1 MSKDQTKVLLAAA
14 LGAVAG
20 LAIGVLFAPD
30 KGSET
35 RRKLK
40 DSIGE
45 QKDKIAQKIQELLQL
60 ADSQKISKEQLDET
74 VEELVSKADDGAA
87 EILRTLQEK
96 LDSLKA
102 KM

>member
-20 LAIGVLFAPD
+20 LALGVLFAPD

-35 RRKLK
+35 RRKIK

-45 QKDKIAQKIQELLQL
+45 QKDKIAQKIHELLQL
-60 ADSQKISKEQLDET
+60 AESQKITKEQLDET
-74 VEELVSKADDGAA
+74 VDELVSKADDGAA

-102 KM
+102 KL

>member
-35 RRKLK
+35 RRKIK

-60 ADSQKISKEQLDET
+60 ADSQKISKDQLDET

-87 EILRTLQEK
+87 EILRMLQDK

>member
-60 ADSQKISKEQLDET
+60 VDSQKISKEQLDET

>member
-20 LAIGVLFAPD
+20 LALGVLFAPD

-35 RRKLK
+35 RRKIK

-60 ADSQKISKEQLDET
+60 ADSQKITKEQLDET
-74 VEELVSKADDGAA
+74 VDEIVSKADDGAA

-96 LDSLKA
+96 LDNLKA
-102 KM
+102 KL

>member
-20 LAIGVLFAPD
+20 LALGVLFAPD

-35 RRKLK
+35 RRKIK

-60 ADSQKISKEQLDET
+60 AESQKITKEQLDET
-74 VEELVSKADDGAA
+74 VDELVSKADDGAA

>member
-20 LAIGVLFAPD
+20 LALGVLFAPD

-35 RRKLK
+35 RRKIK

-60 ADSQKISKEQLDET
+60 AESQKITKEQLDET
-74 VEELVSKADDGAA
+74 VDELVSKADDGAA

-102 KM
+102 NM

>member
-20 LAIGVLFAPD
+20 LALGVLFAPD

-35 RRKLK
+35 RRKIK

-60 ADSQKISKEQLDET
+60 AESQKITKEQLSET
-74 VEELVSKADDGAA
+74 VDELVSKADDGAA

-102 KM
+102 KL

>member
-20 LAIGVLFAPD
+20 LALGVLFAPD

-35 RRKLK
+35 RRKIK

-60 ADSQKISKEQLDET
+60 ADSQKITKEQLDET
-74 VEELVSKADDGAA
+74 VDELVSKTDDGAA

-102 KM
+102 KI

>member
-20 LAIGVLFAPD
+20 LALGVLFAPD

-35 RRKLK
+35 RRKIK

-60 ADSQKISKEQLDET
+60 AESQKITKEQLDET
-74 VEELVSKADDGAA
+74 VDELVSKADDGAA

-102 KM
+102 KL

>member
-35 RRKLK
+35 RRKIK

-45 QKDKIAQKIQELLQL
+45 QKDKISQKIQELLQL